1 MRETHFVCLICG
13 RTWETLPEDAVRL
26 TNLKGRGHGLTNT
39 YQFTDGSIHVI
50 KKTAQRAK
58 GEVNGL

>member
-1 MRETHFVCLICG
+1 MSAVKILIFYCQLCEK
-13 RTWETLPEDAVRL
+13 TWDQLPEDAVRL

-50 KKTAQRAK
+50 KKTAKNAEEK
-58 GEVNGL
+58 